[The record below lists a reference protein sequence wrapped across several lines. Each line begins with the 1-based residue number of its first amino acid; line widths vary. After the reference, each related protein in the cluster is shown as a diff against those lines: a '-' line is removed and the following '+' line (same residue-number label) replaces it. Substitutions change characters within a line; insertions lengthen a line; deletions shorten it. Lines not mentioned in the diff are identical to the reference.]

1 MTIGV
6 GLDIVVIA
14 LLVAGA
20 AGGVV
25 ITRRLNRLMNAQQEL
40 KVALETF
47 DLAAGKAD
55 AALKRLEA
63 GGLAK
68 GAELQS
74 AAARAEAL
82 VNELSVM
89 TSAGERIAERIEAA
103 VSDVRTIGAS
113 RGAKPKRAA

>member
-1 MTIGV
+1 
-6 GLDIVVIA
+6 
-14 LLVAGA
+14 LL
-20 AGGVV
+20 
-25 ITRRLNRLMNAQQEL
+25 TAQQEL
-40 KVALETF
+40 KAALESF

-55 AALKRLEA
+55 AALRRLEA

-103 VSDVRTIGAS
+103 VSEVRVIGAS
-113 RGAKPKRAA
+113 RGAKQRRAA

>member
-1 MTIGV
+1 MTVGVFLDFAVAAILVIGAV
-6 GLDIVVIA
+6 
-14 LLVAGA
+14 
-20 AGGVV
+20 GGVA
-25 ITRRLNRLMNAQQEL
+25 ITRKLNRLMKAQQEL
-40 KVALETF
+40 KIALDSFE
-47 DLAAGKAD
+47 LAAGRAD

-63 GGLAK
+63 GGIAK

-89 TSAGERIAERIEAA
+89 ASAGERIAERIEAA
-103 VSDVRTIGAS
+103 VSDVRAIGAS